1 VKLHVALA
9 NIRLRHDTLFKMKV
23 LCNHIAL
30 LKLTNFISTGKLY
43 LKHSATYSS
52 SPLLARIRMRL
63 KFMDLILLWMFSL
76 NDRVNILTLLCVFCN
91 DIAWLTRGGK
101 EQAITHSCM
110 EQFDSLLNYSSMWR
124 ARCTVLWFQYEWM
137 MNNKAVVCWT
147 KVFYCKL
154 SVSIKLFSHWL
165 ACILICHLFFGCII
179 AHYAVFCN
187 LKLSCWFFYG
197 IVYKQNFRNF
207 LVFPD
212 ISIYEFK
219 F

>member
-101 EQAITHSCM
+101 EQSHNSFMHGA
-110 EQFDSLLNYSSMWR
+110 
-124 ARCTVLWFQYEWM
+124 VWFSIELFINVKSQM
-137 MNNKAVVCWT
+137 HCAV
-147 KVFYCKL
+147 
-154 SVSIKLFSHWL
+154 
-165 ACILICHLFFGCII
+165 
-179 AHYAVFCN
+179 
-187 LKLSCWFFYG
+187 
-197 IVYKQNFRNF
+197 
-207 LVFPD
+207 
-212 ISIYEFK
+212 ISIRMNDE
-219 F
+219 